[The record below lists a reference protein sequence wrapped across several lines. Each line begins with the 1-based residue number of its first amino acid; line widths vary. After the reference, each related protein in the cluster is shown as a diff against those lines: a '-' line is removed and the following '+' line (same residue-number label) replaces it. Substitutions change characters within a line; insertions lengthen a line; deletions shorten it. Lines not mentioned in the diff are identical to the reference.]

1 MIYLYIVFVENL
13 FIMKI
18 YINVQN
24 GKFRPMYGQNEYLDK
39 HWDEDINENA
49 LTKKSRELIKKL
61 RNDMYVSE
69 NFSFDP
75 TTLIFNFEE
84 IHPFAEEDFD
94 EFNTYKFDA
103 SVKYEATPINDNTEQ
118 QNDKES
124 DNNESIIN
132 ETIIDKTP
140 KKQKETKKV
149 KPQVVTV
156 TTNILKD
163 IKKNYKCP
171 DIEDGFYVNKKIW
184 NYLIR
189 NILKKKN
196 TLLLGP
202 TGTGKTDI
210 VIRIAK
216 LLNIEL
222 NIYDMG
228 AMIDPLTDLLG
239 THRIKD
245 GNSVFDYSKFVTDVQ
260 KPGIILLDELSRA
273 PLMTNNILFPCL
285 DHRRTLNIEI
295 AGSTD
300 VRAVKVHPDCV
311 FIATA
316 NIGQEYSGTNDIDAA
331 LMNRFNAIQVEY
343 LPQEIESKILN
354 VRTGVDIEIANKILN
369 VANAIRNAYL
379 MKTISKPISTRE
391 TLECAELIVDGFTLK
406 DSINL
411 IFCQKFSKTDGDE
424 YSVVKN
430 LIMGF

>member
-1 MIYLYIVFVENL
+1 
-13 FIMKI
+13 MKI
-18 YINVQN
+18 YINIQN
-24 GKFRPMYGQNEYLDK
+24 GKFRPMYGQSEYLDK
-39 HWDEDINENA
+39 YWDEDTNENA
-49 LTKKSRELIKKL
+49 LTEKSRKLIKNL

-75 TTLIFNFEE
+75 DTLIFNFEE

-94 EFNTYKFDA
+94 EFNTYKFDS
-103 SVKYEATPINDNTEQ
+103 SVKYEAVPVSEEAIV
-118 QNDKES
+118 KET
-124 DNNESIIN
+124 
-132 ETIIDKTP
+132 TIDETP
-140 KKQKETKKV
+140 KKKETKKV
-149 KPQVVTV
+149 EPSVMTV

-171 DIEDGFYVNKKIW
+171 DVEDGFYVHQKTW
-184 NYLIR
+184 NYLVR

-210 VIRIAK
+210 IIRIAK

-239 THRIKD
+239 THRIKN
-245 GNSVFDYSKFVTDVQ
+245 GNSVFDYAKFVTDVQ

-331 LMNRFNAIQVEY
+331 LMNRFNALQVDY
-343 LPQEIESKILN
+343 LPQEIEAKILN
-354 VRTGVDIEIANKILN
+354 VSTGVDVEIASKILN

-379 MKTISKPISTRE
+379 VQTISKPISTRE

-411 IFCQKFSKTDGDE
+411 IFCQKFSKTDSDE

>member
-1 MIYLYIVFVENL
+1 MF
-13 FIMKI
+13 
-18 YINVQN
+18 
-24 GKFRPMYGQNEYLDK
+24 GQSEFLDK
-39 HWDEDINENA
+39 YWDEETNEKM
-49 LTKKSRELIKKL
+49 LTERSRKLIEGL
-61 RNDMYVSE
+61 RSDMYVSE

-75 TTLIFNFEE
+75 DTLVFNFEE
-84 IHPFAEEDFD
+84 IRPFNEDD
-94 EFNTYKFDA
+94 FNSFNEYKYDC
-103 SVKYEATPINDNTEQ
+103 SVKYESTPVKETEPEKITTEDVETATPT
-118 QNDKES
+118 
-124 DNNESIIN
+124 
-132 ETIIDKTP
+132 TI
-140 KKQKETKKV
+140 
-149 KPQVVTV
+149 TV
-156 TTNILKD
+156 DTTTNILAE

-171 DIEDGFYVNKKIW
+171 TISSGFYVPQNTW
-184 NYLIR
+184 NYLVR

-210 VIRIAK
+210 IIRIAK
-216 LLNIEL
+216 ALNLEL

-245 GNSVFDYSKFVTDVQ
+245 GNSVFDYAKFVSDVQ

-331 LMNRFNAIQVEY
+331 LMNRFNALQVDY
-343 LPQEIESKILN
+343 LPQDIEAKVLN
-354 VRTGVDIEIANKILN
+354 VRTGIDIDSAKKILN
-369 VANAIRNAYL
+369 VANAIRDSYL
-379 MKTISKPISTRE
+379 KQSISKPISTRE
-391 TLECAELIVDGFTLK
+391 TLECAELVVDGFLIK
-406 DSINL
+406 DAVNL
-411 IFCQKFSKTDGDE
+411 IFCQKFSKSDNDE

>member
-1 MIYLYIVFVENL
+1 
-13 FIMKI
+13 MKI
-18 YINVQN
+18 YINIKN
-24 GKFRPMYGQNEYLDK
+24 GKFRPMFGQCEHLDK
-39 HWDEDINENA
+39 NWDEELNDKMLNE
-49 LTKKSRELIKKL
+49 KSRKLISGLK
-61 RNDMYVSE
+61 NDMYVSK

-75 TTLIFNFEE
+75 TTLVFNFEE

-94 EFNTYKFDA
+94 EFNEHKFDDTIEYKA
-103 SVKYEATPINDNTEQ
+103 VINDSETK
-118 QNDKES
+118 D
-124 DNNESIIN
+124 DTVN
-132 ETIIDKTP
+132 ETSSHIE
-140 KKQKETKKV
+140 KQTKKTEHTKIRHDSGV
-149 KPQVVTV
+149 SL
-156 TTNILKD
+156 LKT
-163 IKKNYKCP
+163 IKNKYSCP
-171 DIEDGFYVNKKIW
+171 NIEDGFYVQEKTW
-184 NYLIR
+184 NYLVR
-189 NILKKKN
+189 NIIKKKN

-216 LLNIEL
+216 QLNMEL

-300 VRAVKVHPDCV
+300 IRSVKVHPDCV

-331 LMNRFNAIQVEY
+331 LMNRFNALQVDY
-343 LPQEIESKILN
+343 LPQEIEAKILN
-354 VRTGVDIEIANKILN
+354 VRTGADIEIANKILN

-379 MKTISKPISTRE
+379 VQTISKPISTRE

-411 IFCQKFSKTDGDE
+411 IFCQKFSKTDSDE
-424 YSVVKN
+424 YSTVKN

>member
-1 MIYLYIVFVENL
+1 
-13 FIMKI
+13 MKI
-18 YINVQN
+18 YINIQN
-24 GKFRPMYGQNEYLDK
+24 GKFRPMYGQSEYLDK
-39 HWDEDINENA
+39 HWDEDTNENA
-49 LTKKSRELIKKL
+49 LTEKSRKLIKNL

-75 TTLIFNFEE
+75 DTLIFNFEE

-94 EFNTYKFDA
+94 EFNTYKFDS
-103 SVKYEATPINDNTEQ
+103 SVKYEAVPVS
-118 QNDKES
+118 DKES
-124 DNNESIIN
+124 DNEETLAE

-149 KPQVVTV
+149 KPSVVTV
-156 TTNILKD
+156 TSNILKD

-171 DIEDGFYVNKKIW
+171 DIEDGFYVHQKTW
-184 NYLIR
+184 NYLVR

-210 VIRIAK
+210 IIRIAK
-216 LLNIEL
+216 LLDIEL

-245 GNSVFDYSKFVTDVQ
+245 GNSVFDYAKFVSDVQ

-300 VRAVKVHPDCV
+300 IRTVKVHPDCV

-331 LMNRFNAIQVEY
+331 LMNRFNALQVDY
-343 LPQEIESKILN
+343 LPQEIEAKILN
-354 VRTGVDIEIANKILN
+354 VRTGVDVEIANKILN

-379 MKTISKPISTRE
+379 TQTISKPISTRE

>member
-1 MIYLYIVFVENL
+1 
-13 FIMKI
+13 MKI
-18 YINVQN
+18 YINIQN
-24 GKFRPMYGQNEYLDK
+24 GKFRPMYGQSEYLDK
-39 HWDEDINENA
+39 YWDEDTNENA
-49 LTKKSRELIKKL
+49 LTDKSRELIKNL

-75 TTLIFNFEE
+75 DTLVFNFEE
-84 IHPFAEEDFD
+84 IHPFTGEDFD
-94 EFNTYKFDA
+94 EFNTYKFD
-103 SVKYEATPINDNTEQ
+103 STVKYEAVTVS
-118 QNDKES
+118 DKES
-124 DNNESIIN
+124 DNDKTIVK
-132 ETIIDKTP
+132 ETIVKETTIDETP
-140 KKQKETKKV
+140 KKQKEIKKV
-149 KPQVVTV
+149 KPSVVTV

-163 IKKNYKCP
+163 IKKNFKCP
-171 DIEDGFYVNKKIW
+171 DIEEGFYVEEKMW
-184 NYLIR
+184 NYLVR

-210 VIRIAK
+210 IIRIAK
-216 LLNIEL
+216 ALNIKL

-245 GNSVFDYSKFVTDVQ
+245 GNSVFDYAKFVSDVQ
-260 KPGIILLDELSRA
+260 KPGIILLDELSRS

-300 VRAVKVHPDCV
+300 IRDVKVHPDCV

-331 LMNRFNAIQVEY
+331 LMNRFNALQVDY
-343 LPQEIESKILN
+343 LPQDIEAKVLN
-354 VRTGVDIEIANKILN
+354 IRTGIDIEHANKILN

-379 MKTISKPISTRE
+379 KQSISKPISTRE
-391 TLECAELIVDGFTLK
+391 TLECAELVVDGFTLK

-411 IFCQKFSKTDGDE
+411 VFCQKFSKTDDDE

>member
-1 MIYLYIVFVENL
+1 
-13 FIMKI
+13 MKI
-18 YINVQN
+18 YINIKQ
-24 GKFRPMYGQNEYLDK
+24 GKFRPMFGQSEFLDK
-39 HWDEDINENA
+39 YWDEETNEKMLNE
-49 LTKKSRELIKKL
+49 KSRQLISSL
-61 RNDMYVSE
+61 RSDMYVSE

-75 TTLIFNFEE
+75 DTLVFNFEE
-84 IHPFAEEDFD
+84 IRPFNDEDF
-94 EFNTYKFDA
+94 EQFNEHKFDC
-103 SVKYEATPINDNTEQ
+103 SVKYESTPVDNVAAE
-118 QNDKES
+118 
-124 DNNESIIN
+124 N
-132 ETIIDKTP
+132 ETGVSIENE
-140 KKQKETKKV
+140 QTKKSV
-149 KPQVVTV
+149 ETAKVV
-156 TTNILKD
+156 TTNTTNNILD
-163 IKKNYKCP
+163 IIKKNYKCP
-171 DIEDGFYVNKKIW
+171 SVNDGFYIQEKTW
-184 NYLIR
+184 NYLVR

-216 LLNIEL
+216 KLGLEL

-239 THRIKD
+239 THRIKE
-245 GNSVFDYSKFVTDVQ
+245 GNSIFDYAKFVSDVQ

-285 DHRRTLNIEI
+285 DHRRTLNVEI

-331 LMNRFNAIQVEY
+331 LMNRFNALQVDY
-343 LPQEIESKILN
+343 LPKDIEAKIMN
-354 VRTGVDIEIANKILN
+354 VRTGIDIDSAKKILN
-369 VANAIRNAYL
+369 VANAIRDSYL
-379 MKTISKPISTRE
+379 KQTISKPISTRE
-391 TLECAELIVDGFTLK
+391 TLECAELVVDGFLIK
-406 DSINL
+406 DAVNL
-411 IFCQKFSKTDGDE
+411 IFCQKFSKSDNDE

>member
-1 MIYLYIVFVENL
+1 
-13 FIMKI
+13 MKI
-18 YINVQN
+18 YINIQD
-24 GKFRPMYGQNEYLDK
+24 GKFRPMYGQSEYLDK
-39 HWDEDINENA
+39 NWDPEANETA
-49 LTKKSRELIKKL
+49 LTDKSKSLIAGL

-75 TTLIFNFEE
+75 KTLIFNFEE
-84 IHPFAEEDFD
+84 IRPFTDEDFD
-94 EFNTYKFDA
+94 EFNEYKFDCT
-103 SVKYEATPINDNTEQ
+103 VKYTAEATEDTTETSEEIVEI
-118 QNDKES
+118 KVEA
-124 DNNESIIN
+124 E
-132 ETIIDKTP
+132 P
-140 KKQKETKKV
+140 KKSV
-149 KPQVVTV
+149 IKPKRTAG
-156 TTNILKD
+156 TTLLND
-163 IKKNYKCP
+163 IKKNYSCP
-171 DIEDGFYVNKKIW
+171 SIEDGFYVQDKTW
-184 NYLIR
+184 NYLVR

-210 VIRIAK
+210 IIRIAK
-216 LLNIEL
+216 KLNIEL

-239 THRIKD
+239 THRIKN
-245 GNSVFDYSKFVTDVQ
+245 GNSVFDYAKFVADVQ

-331 LMNRFNAIQVEY
+331 LMNRFNALQVEY
-343 LPQEIESKILN
+343 LPQDIEARILEI
-354 VRTGVDIEIANKILN
+354 RTGIELEKANKILN
-369 VANAIRNAYL
+369 VANAIRDSYL
-379 MKTISKPISTRE
+379 KQMISKPISTRE
-391 TLECAELIVDGFTLK
+391 TLECAELVVDGFTIK
-406 DSINL
+406 DAVNL
-411 IFCQKFSKTDGDE
+411 VFCQKFSKADNNE
-424 YSVVKN
+424 YDTIKK

>member
-1 MIYLYIVFVENL
+1 
-13 FIMKI
+13 MKI
-18 YINVQN
+18 YINIQN
-24 GKFRPMYGQNEYLDK
+24 GKFRPMYGQSEYLDK
-39 HWDEDINENA
+39 HWDEDTNENA
-49 LTKKSRELIKKL
+49 LTEKSRKLIKNL

-75 TTLIFNFEE
+75 ATLIFNFEE

-94 EFNTYKFDA
+94 EFNTYKFDS
-103 SVKYEATPINDNTEQ
+103 SVKYEAVPVS
-118 QNDKES
+118 DKES
-124 DNNESIIN
+124 DNEETIVE
-132 ETIIDKTP
+132 ETIIDETP
-140 KKQKETKKV
+140 KKKN
-149 KPQVVTV
+149 KPSVVTV

-171 DIEDGFYVNKKIW
+171 DIEDGFYVNQKTW
-184 NYLIR
+184 NYLVR

-210 VIRIAK
+210 IIRIAK
-216 LLNIEL
+216 LLEIEL

-245 GNSVFDYSKFVTDVQ
+245 GNSVFDYAKFVSDVQ

-300 VRAVKVHPDCV
+300 IRAVKVHPDCV

-331 LMNRFNAIQVEY
+331 LMNRFNALQVDY
-343 LPQEIESKILN
+343 LPQEIEAKILN
-354 VRTGVDIEIANKILN
+354 VRTGVDVEIANKILN

-379 MKTISKPISTRE
+379 TQTISKPISTRE

>member
-1 MIYLYIVFVENL
+1 
-13 FIMKI
+13 MKI
-18 YINVQN
+18 YINIQD
-24 GKFRPMYGQNEYLDK
+24 GKFRPMFGQSEYLDK
-39 HWDEDINENA
+39 FWDEELNHSK
-49 LTKKSRELIKKL
+49 LTEKSKSLISGL

-69 NFSFDP
+69 NFTFDP
-75 TTLIFNFEE
+75 KTLIFNFEE
-84 IHPFAEEDFD
+84 IHPFTDEDFD
-94 EFNTYKFDA
+94 SFNEYKFDHTRSYVA
-103 SVKYEATPINDNTEQ
+103 DVTDEP
-118 QNDKES
+118 
-124 DNNESIIN
+124 
-132 ETIIDKTP
+132 ETI
-140 KKQKETKKV
+140 KETIVENPKV
-149 KPQVVTV
+149 ETSSETRSERPKVHSGVSM
-156 TTNILKD
+156 LKT
-163 IKKNYKCP
+163 IKKNYTCP
-171 DIEDGFYVNKKIW
+171 GIDSGFYVQEKTW
-184 NYLIR
+184 NYLVR

-210 VIRIAK
+210 IIRIAK
-216 LLNIEL
+216 ALNIEL

-245 GNSVFDYSKFVTDVQ
+245 GNSVFDYAKFVSDVQ

-331 LMNRFNAIQVEY
+331 LMNRFNALQVEY
-343 LPQEIESKILN
+343 LPQDIEERILN
-354 VRTGVDIEIANKILN
+354 VRTGIELDKAKKILN
-369 VANAIRNAYL
+369 VANAIRDSYL
-379 MKTISKPISTRE
+379 KQNISKPISTRE
-391 TLECAELIVDGFTLK
+391 TLECAELVVDGFTIK

-411 IFCQKFSKTDGDE
+411 VFCQKFSKTDNDE
-424 YSVVKN
+424 YDIVKK

>member
-1 MIYLYIVFVENL
+1 
-13 FIMKI
+13 MKI
-18 YINVQN
+18 YINIQN
-24 GKFRPMYGQNEYLDK
+24 GKFRPMYGQSEYLDK
-39 HWDEDINENA
+39 HWDEDTNENA
-49 LTKKSRELIKKL
+49 LTEKSRKLIKNL

-75 TTLIFNFEE
+75 ATLIFNFEE

-94 EFNTYKFDA
+94 EFNTYKFDS
-103 SVKYEATPINDNTEQ
+103 SVKYEAVPVS
-118 QNDKES
+118 DKES
-124 DNNESIIN
+124 DNEETIVE
-132 ETIIDKTP
+132 ETIIDETP
-140 KKQKETKKV
+140 KKKN
-149 KPQVVTV
+149 KPSVVTV

-171 DIEDGFYVNKKIW
+171 DIEDGFYVNQKTW
-184 NYLIR
+184 NYLVR

-210 VIRIAK
+210 IIRIAK
-216 LLNIEL
+216 LLEIEL

-245 GNSVFDYSKFVTDVQ
+245 GNSVFDYAKFVSDVQ

-331 LMNRFNAIQVEY
+331 LMNRFNALQVEY
-343 LPQEIESKILN
+343 LPQDVEERILN
-354 VRTGVDIEIANKILN
+354 IRTGIELDKANKILN
-369 VANAIRNAYL
+369 VANAIRDSYL
-379 MKTISKPISTRE
+379 KQNISKPISTRE
-391 TLECAELIVDGFTLK
+391 TLECAELVVDGFTIK

-411 IFCQKFSKTDGDE
+411 VFCQKFSKTDNDE
-424 YSVVKN
+424 YDTVKK

>member
-1 MIYLYIVFVENL
+1 
-13 FIMKI
+13 MKI
-18 YINVQN
+18 YINIKN
-24 GKFRPMYGQNEYLDK
+24 GKFRPMFGQSEHLDK
-39 HWDEDINENA
+39 NWDEEFNEKMLNE
-49 LTKKSRELIKKL
+49 KSRKLIQGLK
-61 RNDMYVSE
+61 NDMYVSE

-75 TTLIFNFEE
+75 TTLVFNFEE
-84 IHPFAEEDFD
+84 IHPFTEDDFD

-103 SVKYEATPINDNTEQ
+103 SVKYEAVFISDKTEQ
-118 QNDKES
+118 LDDKKP
-124 DNNESIIN
+124 DTKKSII
-132 ETIIDKTP
+132 
-140 KKQKETKKV
+140 KETKKV
-149 KPQVVTV
+149 KPSVMTV

-163 IKKNYKCP
+163 IEKNYKCP
-171 DIEDGFYVNKKIW
+171 NIEDGFYVHPKTW
-184 NYLIR
+184 NYLVR
-189 NILKKKN
+189 NIIKKKN

-210 VIRIAK
+210 IIRIAK
-216 LLNIEL
+216 QLNIEI

-239 THRIKD
+239 THRIKN
-245 GNSVFDYSKFVTDVQ
+245 GNSVFDYAKFVLDVQ

-331 LMNRFNAIQVEY
+331 LMNRFNALQVDY
-343 LPQEIESKILN
+343 LPQEIEAKILN
-354 VRTGVDIEIANKILN
+354 VRTGVDVEIANKILN

-379 MKTISKPISTRE
+379 IQTISKPISTRE
-391 TLECAELIVDGFTLK
+391 TLECAELVVDGFSIK
-406 DSINL
+406 DAVNL
-411 IFCQKFSKTDGDE
+411 IFCQKYSKNDNDE
-424 YSVVKN
+424 YDIVKK

>member
-1 MIYLYIVFVENL
+1 
-13 FIMKI
+13 MKI
-18 YINVQN
+18 YINIQD
-24 GKFRPMYGQNEYLDK
+24 GKFRPMFGQSEYLDK
-39 HWDEDINENA
+39 FWDEELNHNK
-49 LTKKSRELIKKL
+49 LTEKSKSLISGL

-69 NFSFDP
+69 NFTFDP
-75 TTLIFNFEE
+75 KTLVFNFQE
-84 IHPFAEEDFD
+84 IHPFTDEDF
-94 EFNTYKFDA
+94 ESFNEYKFDH
-103 SVKYEATPINDNTEQ
+103 TTECVAEVI
-118 QNDKES
+118 DA
-124 DNNESIIN
+124 D
-132 ETIIDKTP
+132 ETVDDP
-140 KKQKETKKV
+140 KPTKVSKSKKETKPIVNVPAGVSLIK
-149 KPQVVTV
+149 T
-156 TTNILKD
+156 
-163 IKKNYKCP
+163 IKKNYTCP
-171 DIEDGFYVNKKIW
+171 GIDSGFYVQERTW
-184 NYLIR
+184 NYLVR

-210 VIRIAK
+210 IIRIAK
-216 LLNIEL
+216 ALNIEL

-245 GNSVFDYSKFVTDVQ
+245 GNSVFDYAKFVSDVQ

-331 LMNRFNAIQVEY
+331 LMNRFNALQVEY
-343 LPQEIESKILN
+343 LPQDVEERILN
-354 VRTGVDIEIANKILN
+354 IRTGIELDKANKILN
-369 VANAIRNAYL
+369 VANAIRDSYL
-379 MKTISKPISTRE
+379 KQNISKPISTRE
-391 TLECAELIVDGFTLK
+391 TLECAELVVDGFTIK

-411 IFCQKFSKTDGDE
+411 VFCQKFSKTDNDE
-424 YSVVKN
+424 YDTVKK

>member
-1 MIYLYIVFVENL
+1 
-13 FIMKI
+13 MKI
-18 YINVQN
+18 YINIQN
-24 GKFRPMYGQNEYLDK
+24 GKFRPMYGQSEYLDK

-49 LTKKSRELIKKL
+49 LSEKSRKLIKNL

-75 TTLIFNFEE
+75 DTLVFNFEE

-94 EFNTYKFDA
+94 EFNTYKFD
-103 SVKYEATPINDNTEQ
+103 SSIKYEAVSVS
-118 QNDKES
+118 DKES
-124 DNNESIIN
+124 DDE
-132 ETIIDKTP
+132 ETIVDETP
-140 KKQKETKKV
+140 KKQN
-149 KPQVVTV
+149 KPSVVTV
-156 TTNILKD
+156 TSNILKD

-171 DIEDGFYVNKKIW
+171 DIEDGFYVNQKTW
-184 NYLIR
+184 NYLVR

-210 VIRIAK
+210 IIRIAK
-216 LLNIEL
+216 LLDIEL

-245 GNSVFDYSKFVTDVQ
+245 GNSVFDYAKFVSDVQ
-260 KPGIILLDELSRA
+260 KPCIILLDELSRA

-300 VRAVKVHPDCV
+300 IRAVKVHPDCV

-331 LMNRFNAIQVEY
+331 LMNRFNALQVDY
-343 LPQEIESKILN
+343 LPQEIEAKILN
-354 VRTGVDIEIANKILN
+354 VRTGVDVEIANKILN

-379 MKTISKPISTRE
+379 TQTISKPISTRE

>member
-1 MIYLYIVFVENL
+1 
-13 FIMKI
+13 MKI
-18 YINVQN
+18 YINIKDK
-24 GKFRPMYGQNEYLDK
+24 KFRPMFGQSEFLDK
-39 HWDEDINENA
+39 YWDEETNEKM
-49 LTKKSRELIKKL
+49 LTERSRKLIEGL
-61 RNDMYVSE
+61 RSDMYVSE

-75 TTLIFNFEE
+75 DTLVFNFEE
-84 IHPFAEEDFD
+84 IRPFNEDD
-94 EFNTYKFDA
+94 FNSFNEYKFDC
-103 SVKYEATPINDNTEQ
+103 SVKYESTPV
-118 QNDKES
+118 
-124 DNNESIIN
+124 
-132 ETIIDKTP
+132 
-140 KKQKETKKV
+140 KETEPEKTTAD
-149 KPQVVTV
+149 VVETAAPTTITV
-156 TTNILKD
+156 DTTTNILAE

-171 DIEDGFYVNKKIW
+171 TISSGFYVPQNTW
-184 NYLIR
+184 NYLVR

-210 VIRIAK
+210 IIRIAK
-216 LLNIEL
+216 ALNLEL

-245 GNSVFDYSKFVTDVQ
+245 GNSVFDYAKFVSDVQ

-331 LMNRFNAIQVEY
+331 LMNRFNALQVDY
-343 LPQEIESKILN
+343 LPQDIEAKVLN
-354 VRTGVDIEIANKILN
+354 VRTGIDIDSAKKILN
-369 VANAIRNAYL
+369 VANAIRDSYL
-379 MKTISKPISTRE
+379 KQSISKPISTRE
-391 TLECAELIVDGFTLK
+391 TLECAELVVDGFLIK
-406 DSINL
+406 DAVNL
-411 IFCQKFSKTDGDE
+411 IFCQKFSKSDNDE

>member
-1 MIYLYIVFVENL
+1 
-13 FIMKI
+13 MKI
-18 YINVQN
+18 YINIKN
-24 GKFRPMYGQNEYLDK
+24 GKFRPMYGQSEVLDK
-39 HWDEDINENA
+39 FWDENLNYEK
-49 LTKKSRELIKKL
+49 LTDKSKKLIAKL

-69 NFSFDP
+69 NFDFDP
-75 TTLIFNFEE
+75 ETMIFNFEE
-84 IHPFAEEDFD
+84 IHAFSESDFD
-94 EFNTYKFDA
+94 EFNEYKFDCT
-103 SVKYEATPINDNTEQ
+103 VKYKSTPVDDIEQETE
-118 QNDKES
+118 NKSETTVES
-124 DNNESIIN
+124 EPSKPK
-132 ETIIDKTP
+132 TIVAG
-140 KKQKETKKV
+140 E
-149 KPQVVTV
+149 
-156 TTNILKD
+156 TTNVLGE
-163 IKKNYKCP
+163 IKKKFKCP
-171 DIEDGFYVNKKIW
+171 TIDSGFYVPQNTW
-184 NYLIR
+184 NYLVR

-210 VIRIAK
+210 IIRIARA
-216 LLNIEL
+216 LNIEL

-331 LMNRFNAIQVEY
+331 LMNRFNTLQVDY
-343 LPQEIESKILN
+343 LPQDIEIKILN
-354 VRTGVDIEIANKILN
+354 IRTGIDMDSAKKIMN
-369 VANAIRNAYL
+369 VANAIRDSYL
-379 MKTISKPISTRE
+379 KQTISKPISTRE
-391 TLECAELIVDGFTLK
+391 TLECAELVVDGFLIK
-406 DSINL
+406 DAVNL
-411 IFCQKFSKTDGDE
+411 IFCQKFSKSDNDE

>member
-1 MIYLYIVFVENL
+1 
-13 FIMKI
+13 MKI
-18 YINVQN
+18 YINIQD
-24 GKFRPMYGQNEYLDK
+24 GKFRPMFGQSEYLDK
-39 HWDEDINENA
+39 FWDEELNHSK
-49 LTKKSRELIKKL
+49 LTEKSKSLISGL

-69 NFSFDP
+69 NFTFDP
-75 TTLIFNFEE
+75 KTLIFNFEE
-84 IHPFAEEDFD
+84 IHPFTDEDFD
-94 EFNTYKFDA
+94 LFNEYKFDHTKSYVA
-103 SVKYEATPINDNTEQ
+103 DATDEPETT
-118 QNDKES
+118 K
-124 DNNESIIN
+124 
-132 ETIIDKTP
+132 ETIETTKVETRSELP
-140 KKQKETKKV
+140 KIHSGV
-149 KPQVVTV
+149 S
-156 TTNILKD
+156 ILKT
-163 IKKNYKCP
+163 IKKNYACP
-171 DIEDGFYVNKKIW
+171 GIDSGFYVQERTW
-184 NYLIR
+184 NYLVR

-210 VIRIAK
+210 IIRIAK
-216 LLNIEL
+216 ALNIEL

-245 GNSVFDYSKFVTDVQ
+245 GNSVFDYAKFVSDVQ

-331 LMNRFNAIQVEY
+331 LMNRFNALQVEY
-343 LPQEIESKILN
+343 LPQDIEERILN
-354 VRTGVDIEIANKILN
+354 VRTGIEIDKANKILN
-369 VANAIRNAYL
+369 VANAIRDSYL
-379 MKTISKPISTRE
+379 KQNISKPISTRE
-391 TLECAELIVDGFTLK
+391 TLECAELVVDGFTIK

-411 IFCQKFSKTDGDE
+411 VFCQKFSKTDNDE
-424 YSVVKN
+424 YDIIKK

>member
-1 MIYLYIVFVENL
+1 
-13 FIMKI
+13 MKI
-18 YINVQN
+18 YINIKN
-24 GKFRPMYGQNEYLDK
+24 GKFRPMFGQSEYLDK
-39 HWDEDINENA
+39 FWDEELNHSK
-49 LTKKSRELIKKL
+49 LTEKSKSLISGL

-75 TTLIFNFEE
+75 KTLVFNFQE
-84 IHPFAEEDFD
+84 IHPFTDEDF
-94 EFNTYKFDA
+94 ESFNEYKFDHTTECVA
-103 SVKYEATPINDNTEQ
+103 EVIDEPNTT
-118 QNDKES
+118 KETVV
-124 DNNESIIN
+124 E
-132 ETIIDKTP
+132 TP
-140 KKQKETKKV
+140 KIETKPEIKSELPKV
-149 KPQVVTV
+149 HSGVSL
-156 TTNILKD
+156 LKT
-163 IKKNYKCP
+163 IKKNYTCP
-171 DIEDGFYVNKKIW
+171 GIDSGFYVKEKTW
-184 NYLIR
+184 NYLVR

-210 VIRIAK
+210 IIRIAK
-216 LLNIEL
+216 SLNIEL

-245 GNSVFDYSKFVTDVQ
+245 GNSVFDYAKFVSDVQ

-300 VRAVKVHPDCV
+300 VRAVKIHPDCV

-331 LMNRFNAIQVEY
+331 LMNRFNALQVEY
-343 LPQEIESKILN
+343 LPQDVEERILN
-354 VRTGVDIEIANKILN
+354 IRTGIELDKANKILN
-369 VANAIRNAYL
+369 VANAIRDSYL
-379 MKTISKPISTRE
+379 KQNVSKPISTRE
-391 TLECAELIVDGFTLK
+391 TLECAELVVDGFTIK

-411 IFCQKFSKTDGDE
+411 VFCQKFSKTDNDE
-424 YSVVKN
+424 YDIIKK

>member
-1 MIYLYIVFVENL
+1 
-13 FIMKI
+13 MKI
-18 YINVQN
+18 YINIQD
-24 GKFRPMYGQNEYLDK
+24 GKFRPMFGQSEYLDK
-39 HWDEDINENA
+39 FWDEELNHSK
-49 LTKKSRELIKKL
+49 LTEKSKSLISGL

-69 NFSFDP
+69 NFTFDP
-75 TTLIFNFEE
+75 KTLIFNFQE
-84 IHPFAEEDFD
+84 IHPFTDEDF
-94 EFNTYKFDA
+94 ESFNEYKFDH
-103 SVKYEATPINDNTEQ
+103 TTECVAEVI
-118 QNDKES
+118 DT
-124 DNNESIIN
+124 D
-132 ETIIDKTP
+132 ETIDDP
-140 KKQKETKKV
+140 KPTKVSKSKKETKPIVNAPAGVSLIK
-149 KPQVVTV
+149 T
-156 TTNILKD
+156 
-163 IKKNYKCP
+163 IKKNYTCP
-171 DIEDGFYVNKKIW
+171 GIDSGFYVQERTW
-184 NYLIR
+184 NYLVR

-210 VIRIAK
+210 IIRIAK
-216 LLNIEL
+216 ALNIEL

-239 THRIKD
+239 THRIKN
-245 GNSVFDYSKFVTDVQ
+245 GNSVFDYAKFVSDVQ

-331 LMNRFNAIQVEY
+331 LMNRFNALQVEY
-343 LPQEIESKILN
+343 LPQDVEERILN
-354 VRTGVDIEIANKILN
+354 IRTGIELDKANKILN
-369 VANAIRNAYL
+369 VANAIRDSYL
-379 MKTISKPISTRE
+379 KQNISKPISTRE
-391 TLECAELIVDGFTLK
+391 TLECAELVVDGFTIK

-411 IFCQKFSKTDGDE
+411 VFCQKFSKTDNDE
-424 YSVVKN
+424 YDTVKK

>member
-1 MIYLYIVFVENL
+1 
-13 FIMKI
+13 MKI
-18 YINVQN
+18 YINIQN
-24 GKFRPMYGQNEYLDK
+24 GKFRPMYGQSEYLDK

-49 LTKKSRELIKKL
+49 LTEKSRKLIKNL

-75 TTLIFNFEE
+75 DTLIFNFEE

-94 EFNTYKFDA
+94 EFNTYKFDS
-103 SVKYEATPINDNTEQ
+103 SVKYEAVPVS
-118 QNDKES
+118 DKES
-124 DNNESIIN
+124 DNEETLAE

-140 KKQKETKKV
+140 KKQN
-149 KPQVVTV
+149 KPSVVTV
-156 TTNILKD
+156 TSNILKD

-171 DIEDGFYVNKKIW
+171 DIEDGFYVHQKTW
-184 NYLIR
+184 NYLVR

-210 VIRIAK
+210 IIRIAK
-216 LLNIEL
+216 LLDIEL

-245 GNSVFDYSKFVTDVQ
+245 GNSVFDYAKFVSDVQ

-300 VRAVKVHPDCV
+300 IRAVKVHPDCV

-331 LMNRFNAIQVEY
+331 LMNRFNALQVDY
-343 LPQEIESKILN
+343 LPQEIEAKILN
-354 VRTGVDIEIANKILN
+354 VRTGVDVEIANKILN

-379 MKTISKPISTRE
+379 TQTISKPISTRE

>member
-1 MIYLYIVFVENL
+1 
-13 FIMKI
+13 MKI
-18 YINVQN
+18 YINIQN
-24 GKFRPMYGQNEYLDK
+24 GKFRPMFGQSEFLDK
-39 HWDEDINENA
+39 FWDEDLNHEK
-49 LTKKSRELIKKL
+49 LTEKSKSLISGL

-75 TTLIFNFEE
+75 NTLIFNFEE
-84 IHPFAEEDFD
+84 IHPFSEEDFD
-94 EFNTYKFDA
+94 EFNEYKFDHTIE
-103 SVKYEATPINDNTEQ
+103 YTATAV
-118 QNDKES
+118 
-124 DNNESIIN
+124 
-132 ETIIDKTP
+132 
-140 KKQKETKKV
+140 ETKTNKPEKKSKKEKTEPKV
-149 KPQVVTV
+149 NTV
-156 TTNILKD
+156 AGVSLLKQ
-163 IKKNYKCP
+163 IKKNYSCP
-171 DIEDGFYVNKKIW
+171 DINSGFYVQEKTW
-184 NYLIR
+184 NYLVR

-210 VIRIAK
+210 IIRIAK
-216 LLNIEL
+216 ALDIEL

-245 GNSVFDYSKFVTDVQ
+245 GNSVFDYAKFVTDVQ

-331 LMNRFNAIQVEY
+331 LMNRFNALQVEY
-343 LPQEIESKILN
+343 LPQDIEERILN
-354 VRTGVDIEIANKILN
+354 VRTGIELDKASKILN
-369 VANAIRNAYL
+369 VANAIRDSYL
-379 MKTISKPISTRE
+379 KQNISKPISTRE
-391 TLECAELIVDGFTLK
+391 TLECAELVVDGFTIK
-406 DSINL
+406 DSVNL
-411 IFCQKFSKTDGDE
+411 VFCQKFSKADNNE
-424 YSVVKN
+424 YDIIKK

>member
-1 MIYLYIVFVENL
+1 
-13 FIMKI
+13 MKI
-18 YINVQN
+18 YINIQN
-24 GKFRPMYGQNEYLDK
+24 GKFRPMFGQSEFLDK
-39 HWDEDINENA
+39 YWDEETNEKM
-49 LTKKSRELIKKL
+49 LTEKSRQLISNL
-61 RNDMYVSE
+61 RSDMYVSE

-75 TTLIFNFEE
+75 DTLVFNFEE
-84 IHPFAEEDFD
+84 IRSFNDEDF
-94 EFNTYKFDA
+94 EQFSEHKFDC
-103 SVKYEATPINDNTEQ
+103 SVKYEATSTEDT
-118 QNDKES
+118 NVEKIEKEVKKP
-124 DNNESIIN
+124 
-132 ETIIDKTP
+132 ETITIN
-140 KKQKETKKV
+140 
-149 KPQVVTV
+149 
-156 TTNILKD
+156 TTANVLD
-163 IKKNYKCP
+163 EIKKKFKCP
-171 DIEDGFYVNKKIW
+171 SINDGFYIQEKTW
-184 NYLIR
+184 NYLVR

-216 LLNIEL
+216 KLGLEL

-245 GNSVFDYSKFVTDVQ
+245 GNSVFDYAKFVADVQ

-300 VRAVKVHPDCV
+300 IRNVKVHPDCV

-331 LMNRFNAIQVEY
+331 LMNRFNALQVDY
-343 LPQEIESKILN
+343 LPQDIEAKILN
-354 VRTGVDIEIANKILN
+354 VRTGIELDKANKILN
-369 VANAIRNAYL
+369 VANAIRDSYL
-379 MKTISKPISTRE
+379 KQTISKPISTRE
-391 TLECAELIVDGFTLK
+391 TLECAELIVDGFLIK

-411 IFCQKFSKTDGDE
+411 VFCQKFSKSDNDE

>member
-1 MIYLYIVFVENL
+1 
-13 FIMKI
+13 MKI
-18 YINVQN
+18 YINIQN
-24 GKFRPMYGQNEYLDK
+24 GKFRPMYGQSEYLDK
-39 HWDEDINENA
+39 HWDEAINENA
-49 LTKKSRELIKKL
+49 LTEKSRKLIKNL

-75 TTLIFNFEE
+75 NTLVFNFEE

-94 EFNTYKFDA
+94 EFNTYKFDS
-103 SVKYEATPINDNTEQ
+103 SVKYEAVPVS
-118 QNDKES
+118 DKES
-124 DNNESIIN
+124 DNEETIVK
-132 ETIIDKTP
+132 ETIIDETP
-140 KKQKETKKV
+140 KKQN
-149 KPQVVTV
+149 KPSVVTV

-171 DIEDGFYVNKKIW
+171 DIEDGFYVHQKTW
-184 NYLIR
+184 NYLVR

-210 VIRIAK
+210 IIRIAK
-216 LLNIEL
+216 LLDIEL

-245 GNSVFDYSKFVTDVQ
+245 GNSVFDYAKFVTDVQ

-300 VRAVKVHPDCV
+300 IRAVKVHPDCV

-331 LMNRFNAIQVEY
+331 LMNRFNALQVDY
-343 LPQEIESKILN
+343 LPQEIEAKILN
-354 VRTGVDIEIANKILN
+354 VRTGVDVEIANKILN

-379 MKTISKPISTRE
+379 TQTISKPISTRE

>member
-1 MIYLYIVFVENL
+1 
-13 FIMKI
+13 MKI
-18 YINVQN
+18 YINIQN
-24 GKFRPMYGQNEYLDK
+24 GKFRPMYGQSEYLDK
-39 HWDEDINENA
+39 HWDEELNHSNLTEKSKSLIEN
-49 LTKKSRELIKKL
+49 L

-75 TTLIFNFEE
+75 KTLIFNFEE
-84 IHPFAEEDFD
+84 IHSFLEEDFD
-94 EFNTYKFDA
+94 GFSEYKFDHTKEYVA
-103 SVKYEATPINDNTEQ
+103 EATEATE
-118 QNDKES
+118 
-124 DNNESIIN
+124 DNNESEISN
-132 ETIIDKTP
+132 DNSKEETVVDI
-140 KKQKETKKV
+140 KKAETKLPV
-149 KPQVVTV
+149 KKTIPGVSL
-156 TTNILKD
+156 LKT
-163 IKKNYKCP
+163 IKKNYKYP
-171 DIEDGFYVNKKIW
+171 SIADGFYVQEKTW
-184 NYLIR
+184 NYLVR

-210 VIRIAK
+210 IIRIAK
-216 LLNIEL
+216 ALNIEL

-245 GNSVFDYSKFVTDVQ
+245 GNSVFDYAKFVTDVQ

-331 LMNRFNAIQVEY
+331 LMNRFNALQVEY
-343 LPQEIESKILN
+343 LPQNIEEQILN
-354 VRTGVDIEIANKILN
+354 VRTGIELDKASKILN
-369 VANAIRNAYL
+369 VANAIRDSYL
-379 MKTISKPISTRE
+379 KQNISKPISTRE
-391 TLECAELIVDGFTLK
+391 TLECAELVVDGFLLK
-406 DSINL
+406 DAVNL
-411 IFCQKFSKTDGDE
+411 IFCQKFSKSDNDE
-424 YSVVKN
+424 YNTVKK